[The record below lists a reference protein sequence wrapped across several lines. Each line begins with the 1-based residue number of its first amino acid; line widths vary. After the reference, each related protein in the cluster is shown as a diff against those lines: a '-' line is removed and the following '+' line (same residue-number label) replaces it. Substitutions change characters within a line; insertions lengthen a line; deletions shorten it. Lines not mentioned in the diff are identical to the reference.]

1 MKKDKYNLSK
11 EELRKHNR
19 KKAQKQAYTLMAV
32 VIVAVVA
39 LLGLGGLG
47 IYKLAHRNVE
57 PEPVVEEN
65 TEPVV
70 IETPEVVEEP
80 EIEETISED
89 TVSEDTVAEETT
101 ELSDEEKLAALDA
114 TIDTYISNMTLEQK
128 VAGLFFVTP
137 GQLTNDNH
145 LTVAGSKVN
154 EALNNYPVGGLL
166 LDESNMEND
175 SQLSELIF
183 NLKAF
188 SSNNI
193 FIAVEEHGGSDSPFV
208 KSGISEGVITSPKE
222 IAESG
227 DNSGAYTAG
236 IAIGTLL
243 NRYGFDTVFGPVADI
258 AYSENGYTSGQSY
271 GSDPETVRGMVRN
284 AIHGQEDQ
292 GIRTAI
298 QYFPGYGDITSSPSG
313 TRPVSSRTADD
324 IKEKE
329 YPIYKDAINSGA
341 DFIMVSQIAYKPI
354 TTDVPACLSSSV
366 VTDMLRNDLGYDGII
381 LTDYMNTNSL
391 IQHYKHADAAVMAIK
406 AGCDMLVSPG
416 NFQKAYNGI
425 LDAVNSGEITEERI
439 DESIRRIYRVKY
451 ASAVNYSVMES
462 Q

>member
-47 IYKLAHRNVE
+47 IYKLVHRNVE
-57 PEPVVEEN
+57 PEPVVVEN

-89 TVSEDTVAEETT
+89 TVSEDTVEEETT

-145 LTVAGSKVN
+145 MTVAGSKVN

-166 LDESNMEND
+166 LDENNMEND

-193 FIAVEEHGGSDSPFV
+193 
-208 KSGISEGVITSPKE
+208 
-222 IAESG
+222 
-227 DNSGAYTAG
+227 
-236 IAIGTLL
+236 LL
-243 NRYGFDTVFGPVADI
+243 QLR
-258 AYSENGYTSGQSY
+258 S
-271 GSDPETVRGMVRN
+271 MVV
-284 AIHGQEDQ
+284 
-292 GIRTAI
+292 RTARLSN
-298 QYFPGYGDITSSPSG
+298 PG
-313 TRPVSSRTADD
+313 
-324 IKEKE
+324 
-329 YPIYKDAINSGA
+329 
-341 DFIMVSQIAYKPI
+341 
-354 TTDVPACLSSSV
+354 
-366 VTDMLRNDLGYDGII
+366 
-381 LTDYMNTNSL
+381 
-391 IQHYKHADAAVMAIK
+391 
-406 AGCDMLVSPG
+406 
-416 NFQKAYNGI
+416 FQ
-425 LDAVNSGEITEERI
+425 
-439 DESIRRIYRVKY
+439 RV
-451 ASAVNYSVMES
+451 
-462 Q
+462 